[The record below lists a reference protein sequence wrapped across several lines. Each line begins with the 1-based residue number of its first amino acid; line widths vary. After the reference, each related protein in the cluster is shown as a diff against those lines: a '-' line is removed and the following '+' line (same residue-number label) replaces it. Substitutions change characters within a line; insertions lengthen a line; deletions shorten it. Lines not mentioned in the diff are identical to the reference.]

1 MRIREIKKP
10 KLNKPRDPN
19 FKVMQSLRKSGAAG
33 SHGDKTKDIPRND
46 KHKKAYDINTEN
58 EDVMKDKI
66 KAWADK
72 YDGYVGS
79 NGDSLPEGYVQYAL
93 NSGIPTDFIETNE
106 RAKMDKKYG
115 EEKFEEDPGAYISDH
130 IDEMPITKACME
142 ELHKITGS
150 DDLEDNAEL
159 IKKYGDLGYEEDR
172 AEVDKAFAKTMPSKV
187 TGYYEIIDFWKE
199 HTQMWG
205 KKPEEVKYEIAD
217 WMVSE
222 LKPDNTPE
230 REELTKRA
238 WAIVDDVIKNNDEDM
253 TFDDMIDKL
262 STNESGI
269 MYRAGVKK
277 YGKAGMKAI
286 QSAAG
291 KGASHQEI
299 GKIKDK
305 HLKDE
310 VGETATVGA
319 TAAGNIATVANPHIA
334 NSKAKPKK
342 QKPTDNALDNKS
354 HGLFGQPLKRLNN
367 SKEVTMDKD
376 TELKENLA
384 DMASKVEQ
392 DHEVQMARAQ
402 LYKIAKYSIKM
413 HEMLKNVSEQE
424 GLEGWVQS
432 KITKAADYMGAV
444 YHNMD
449 YEQKFE
455 EVSESINEAKACN
468 CNEDCACGGNCQPD
482 CNCGPNCNESVT
494 EGKAK
499 NPKQQAA
506 IAIAKKKDG
515 YKESLA
521 DKLDAKIS
529 EKSKGL
535 YYNVNKRK
543 KAGTSRKKGHPKA
556 PTKQDWENAAKTA
569 KESSIE
575 EKQKGVDG
583 KACWDGYKRMGTK
596 KKGGKTVDNCVKM

>member
-269 MYRAGVKK
+269 MV
-277 YGKAGMKAI
+277 
-286 QSAAG
+286 
-291 KGASHQEI
+291 
-299 GKIKDK
+299 D
-305 HLKDE
+305 
-310 VGETATVGA
+310 ETATVGA

-367 SKEVTMDKD
+367 SKDVTMDKD

>member
-1 MRIREIKKP
+1 
-10 KLNKPRDPN
+10 
-19 FKVMQSLRKSGAAG
+19 
-33 SHGDKTKDIPRND
+33 
-46 KHKKAYDINTEN
+46 
-58 EDVMKDKI
+58 
-66 KAWADK
+66 
-72 YDGYVGS
+72 
-79 NGDSLPEGYVQYAL
+79 
-93 NSGIPTDFIETNE
+93 
-106 RAKMDKKYG
+106 
-115 EEKFEEDPGAYISDH
+115 
-130 IDEMPITKACME
+130 
-142 ELHKITGS
+142 
-150 DDLEDNAEL
+150 
-159 IKKYGDLGYEEDR
+159 
-172 AEVDKAFAKTMPSKV
+172 
-187 TGYYEIIDFWKE
+187 
-199 HTQMWG
+199 
-205 KKPEEVKYEIAD
+205 
-217 WMVSE
+217 
-222 LKPDNTPE
+222 
-230 REELTKRA
+230 
-238 WAIVDDVIKNNDEDM
+238 
-253 TFDDMIDKL
+253 
-262 STNESGI
+262 
-269 MYRAGVKK
+269 
-277 YGKAGMKAI
+277 
-286 QSAAG
+286 
-291 KGASHQEI
+291 
-299 GKIKDK
+299 
-305 HLKDE
+305 
-310 VGETATVGA
+310 
-319 TAAGNIATVANPHIA
+319 
-334 NSKAKPKK
+334 
-342 QKPTDNALDNKS
+342 
-354 HGLFGQPLKRLNN
+354 
-367 SKEVTMDKD
+367 
-376 TELKENLA
+376 
-384 DMASKVEQ
+384 MASKVEQ

-556 PTKQDWENAAKTA
+556 PSKQDWENAAKTA

>member
-159 IKKYGDLGYEEDR
+159 IKKYGDLGYE
-172 AEVDKAFAKTMPSKV
+172 
-187 TGYYEIIDFWKE
+187 
-199 HTQMWG
+199 
-205 KKPEEVKYEIAD
+205 
-217 WMVSE
+217 
-222 LKPDNTPE
+222 
-230 REELTKRA
+230 
-238 WAIVDDVIKNNDEDM
+238 
-253 TFDDMIDKL
+253 
-262 STNESGI
+262 ESGI

-455 EVSESINEAKACN
+455 EVSESA
-468 CNEDCACGGNCQPD
+468 DCGCDTHETHSKCKDD
-482 CNCGPNCNESVT
+482 CDCDPVT

>member
-1 MRIREIKKP
+1 MRIREVQKKP
-10 KLNKPRDPN
+10 SKPRDPN
-19 FKVMQSLRKSGAAG
+19 AKAMQDLRKSGAAG

-72 YDGYVGS
+72 YDGYIGS
-79 NGDSLPEGYVQYAL
+79 NGDSLPEGYVEWAL
-93 NSGIPTDFIETNE
+93 NTGIAEDFIETNE
-106 RAKMDKKYG
+106 RDKMIEKYG
-115 EEKFEEDPGAYISDH
+115 KDKFDEDPFAFL
-130 IDEMPITKACME
+130 DEMPITKACME
-142 ELHKITGS
+142 ELEKITGS
-150 DDLEDNAEL
+150 TDIDNNAEL
-159 IKKYGDLGYEEDR
+159 IKKHGDLGY
-172 AEVDKAFAKTMPSKV
+172 K
-187 TGYYEIIDFWKE
+187 
-199 HTQMWG
+199 
-205 KKPEEVKYEIAD
+205 
-217 WMVSE
+217 
-222 LKPDNTPE
+222 
-230 REELTKRA
+230 
-238 WAIVDDVIKNNDEDM
+238 
-253 TFDDMIDKL
+253 
-262 STNESGI
+262 ESGI

-354 HGLFGQPLKRLNN
+354 HGLFGQPIKRLNN
-367 SKEVTMDKD
+367 SKEVTMDKNK
-376 TELKENLA
+376 ELQEDLA
-384 DMASKVEQ
+384 DLASKAEQ

-402 LYKIAKYSIKM
+402 LYKIAKYSIKL
-413 HEMLKNVSEQE
+413 HDMLKGVSEQE

-432 KITKAADYMGAV
+432 KITKASDYIGAV

-455 EVSESINEAKACN
+455 EVSESA
-468 CNEDCACGGNCQPD
+468 DCGCDTHETHSKCKDD
-482 CNCGPNCNESVT
+482 CDCDPVT

-596 KKGGKTVDNCVKM
+596 KKGGKTVDNCVKMQFHES

>member
-66 KAWADK
+66 KAWAEK

-106 RAKMDKKYG
+106 RAKMDEKYG

-217 WMVSE
+217 WMVDE

-253 TFDDMIDKL
+253 TFDDMLDKL

-455 EVSESINEAKACN
+455 EVSESA
-468 CNEDCACGGNCQPD
+468 DCGCDTHETHSKCKDD
-482 CNCGPNCNESVT
+482 CDCDPVT